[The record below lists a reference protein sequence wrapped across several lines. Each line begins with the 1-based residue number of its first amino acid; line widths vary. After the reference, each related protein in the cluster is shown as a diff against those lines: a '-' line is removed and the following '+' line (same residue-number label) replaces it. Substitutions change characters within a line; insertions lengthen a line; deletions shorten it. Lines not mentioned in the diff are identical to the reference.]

1 MVGYIIKLGRK
12 LKVTEGR
19 LMGFYDGTVDD
30 DQATVQVSFNLDRHI
45 SWPCAMAR
53 RLNIASCLS
62 NQ

>member
-1 MVGYIIKLGRK
+1 MKYPPDLYIIIMVGYIIKLGRK

-45 SWPCAMAR
+45 S
-53 RLNIASCLS
+53 
-62 NQ
+62 